1 MFHLVIAEATAR
13 LVTGSDRQRLRQ
25 SLGRAFGHA
34 AMREA
39 AQGFARQNV
48 SPKIRPA
55 LGTLSVQPQLIAFAA
70 AFVDLQQARH
80 EADYDTARRFTRR
93 ECLDLVNQ
101 AEQAFLDWDNIRRS
115 LPADVF
121 LVAMLTQKQMQI

>member
-1 MFHLVIAEATAR
+1 
-13 LVTGSDRQRLRQ
+13 
-25 SLGRAFGHA
+25 
-34 AMREA
+34 MRDA

-55 LGTLSVQPQLIAFAA
+55 LGTLPVQPELIAFAA

-80 EADYDTARRFTRR
+80 EADYDTSRRLTRK

-101 AEQAFLDWDNIRRS
+101 AEQAFIDWDYVRRS